1 VSDGGETKDELRRRL
16 SARLEAASG
25 EQLRRAGAAARA
37 RLLELDAIRRA
48 RSILVCLSF
57 GTELDT
63 APLVERWT
71 AEGRRL
77 FVPRADPRDRA
88 IHVHAWPSPLVELS
102 FGLRQPPRGTP
113 EVAPEAISATLDAA
127 IVLGLG
133 FDRRGYRLGYG
144 SGYFDRFLAA
154 HPVTAVGLAYDF
166 QLLDR
171 LPAAAHDVPMSV
183 VVTDEE
189 IVEPR

>member
-1 VSDGGETKDELRRRL
+1 VSDGAETKTDLRRRL
-16 SARLEAASG
+16 SARLDAVSAE
-25 EQLRRAGAAARA
+25 ERRSAGAAARA
-37 RLLELDAIRRA
+37 RLLGLDAIRRA

-77 FVPRADPRDRA
+77 YVPRADPRDRML
-88 IHVHAWPSPLVELS
+88 HVHPWPSPLVELS
-102 FGLRQPPRGTP
+102 FGLRQPPRGAP
-113 EVAPEAISATLDAA
+113 EVPPEEIPATIDAA

-133 FDRRGYRLGYG
+133 FDRRGFRLGYG

-154 HPVTAVGLAYDF
+154 CPLTAVGLAYAF
-166 QLLDR
+166 QLVDR
-171 LPAAAHDVPMSV
+171 LPAEAHDIAMTL

-189 IVEPR
+189 VIEPR

>member
-16 SARLEAASG
+16 SARLEAASAG
-25 EQLRRAGAAARA
+25 QRRRAGAAART

-77 FVPRADPRDRA
+77 FVPRADPRDRR
-88 IHVHAWPSPLVELS
+88 IHVHPWPSPLVELS

-113 EVAPEAISATLDAA
+113 EVAPEAIPATLDAA

-133 FDRRGYRLGYG
+133 FDRRGFRLGYG

-154 HPVTAVGLAYDF
+154 HPVTAIGLAYGF

>member
-1 VSDGGETKDELRRRL
+1 MPGGDETKDELRRRL
-16 SARLEAASG
+16 AARLEAASA
-25 EQLRRAGAAARA
+25 EQRQRAGAAARA
-37 RLLELDAIRRA
+37 RLLDHPTIRRA

-71 AEGRRL
+71 DEGRRL
-77 FVPRADPRDRA
+77 YVPRADPRDRML
-88 IHVHAWPSPLVELS
+88 HVHPWPSPLVQLS
-102 FGLRQPPRGTP
+102 FGLRQPPRGAP
-113 EVAPEAISATLDAA
+113 EVVSGAISETLDAA

-154 HPVTAVGLAYDF
+154 HPVPAIGLAYGF

-171 LPAAAHDVPMSV
+171 LPAEAHDVPMSA

-189 IVEPR
+189 TVGSR

>member
-1 VSDGGETKDELRRRL
+1 MSDDGESKDELRRRL
-16 SARLEAASG
+16 SARLAAAPD
-25 EQLRRAGAAARA
+25 EERRRAGAAARE
-37 RLLELDAIRRA
+37 RLVDHAAIRRA
-48 RSILVCLSF
+48 RSLLVCLSF

-63 APLVERWT
+63 APLVEHWT

-77 FVPRADPRDRA
+77 YVPRADPRDRML
-88 IHVHAWPSPLVELS
+88 HVHPWPSPLIELS

-113 EVAPEAISATLDAA
+113 EVAPAAIPDTIDAA

-154 HPVTAVGLAYDF
+154 YPLTAIGLAYGF
-166 QLLDR
+166 QMIDR
-171 LPAAAHDVPMSV
+171 LPTEPHDVPMTV
-183 VVTDEE
+183 VVTERE
-189 IVEPR
+189 TVEPG

>member
-1 VSDGGETKDELRRRL
+1 MTDGGVTKEEMRRRL
-16 SARLEAASG
+16 SASLAAASA
-25 EQLRRAGAAARA
+25 EERLRAGAAARA
-37 RLLELDAIRRA
+37 RLLEVDAIRQA
-48 RSILVCLSF
+48 RSLLVCLSF

-77 FVPRADPRDRA
+77 YVPRADPRDRML
-88 IHVHAWPSPLVELS
+88 HVHPWPSPLVELS
-102 FGLRQPPRGTP
+102 FGLRQPPRG
-113 EVAPEAISATLDAA
+113 APEIMSAAILATIDAA

-133 FDRRGYRLGYG
+133 FDRRGFRLGYG

-154 HPVTAVGLAYDF
+154 YPLTAIGLAYGF

-171 LPAAAHDVPMSV
+171 LPAEAHDVPMSV

>member
-1 VSDGGETKDELRRRL
+1 MSDGGETKDELRRRL
-16 SARLEAASG
+16 SARLEAASA
-25 EQLRRAGAAARA
+25 EQRRSAGAAARA
-37 RLLELDAIRRA
+37 RLLDHPAIRPA

-57 GTELDT
+57 GSELDT

-77 FVPRADPRDRA
+77 FVPRADPRDRM
-88 IHVHAWPSPLVELS
+88 IHVHPWPSPLVELS
-102 FGLRQPPRGTP
+102 FGLRQPPRGAP
-113 EVAPEAISATLDAA
+113 EVAAEAIPATLDAA

-133 FDRRGYRLGYG
+133 FDRRGFRLGYG

-154 HPVTAVGLAYDF
+154 HPVTAVGLAYGF

-171 LPAAAHDVPMSV
+171 LPAEAHDVPMSV

-189 IVEPR
+189 VVEPH

>member
-1 VSDGGETKDELRRRL
+1 MSADGETKDELRRRL
-16 SARLEAASG
+16 TARLASVTAD
-25 EQLRRAGAAARA
+25 ERVRAGATARA
-37 RLLELDAIRRA
+37 RLLEVDAIRRA
-48 RSILVCLSF
+48 RSLLVCLSF

-77 FVPRADPRDRA
+77 YVPRADRRDRML
-88 IHVHAWPSPLVELS
+88 HVHPWPSPLVELS
-102 FGLRQPPRGTP
+102 FGLRQPPRGAP
-113 EVAPEAISATLDAA
+113 EVPAESIAETLDAA

-154 HPVTAVGLAYDF
+154 HPLTAVGLAYGF
-166 QLLDR
+166 QLFDR
-171 LPAAAHDVPMSV
+171 LPSEPHDVPMTV
-183 VVTDEE
+183 IVTDGET
-189 IVEPR
+189 VAPR

>member
-1 VSDGGETKDELRRRL
+1 MNDGGETKDELRRRL
-16 SARLEAASG
+16 TARLEAAPA
-25 EQLRRAGAAARA
+25 EERRRAGAAARA
-37 RLLELDAIRRA
+37 RLLDHPAIRGA

-63 APLVERWT
+63 APLVERWP

-77 FVPRADPRDRA
+77 YVPRADPRDRML
-88 IHVHAWPSPLVELS
+88 HVHPWPSPLVELS
-102 FGLRQPPRGTP
+102 FGLRQPPRGAP
-113 EVAPEAISATLDAA
+113 EVVPAEISATIDAA

-154 HPVTAVGLAYDF
+154 HPVTAIGLAYGF

-171 LPAAAHDVPMSV
+171 LPAEAHDVPMSV
-183 VVTDEE
+183 VVTDDET
-189 IVEPR
+189 VEPR

>member
-1 VSDGGETKDELRRRL
+1 VNDGGETKDELRRRL
-16 SARLEAASG
+16 TARLEASSAD
-25 EQLRRAGAAARA
+25 ERRRTGAAARE
-37 RLLELDAIRRA
+37 RLLDHPAIRRA

-71 AEGRRL
+71 SEGRRL
-77 FVPRADPRDRA
+77 HVPRADPRDRML
-88 IHVHAWPSPLVELS
+88 HVHAWPSPLVELS
-102 FGLRQPPRGTP
+102 FGLRQPPRGAP
-113 EVAPEAISATLDAA
+113 EITPEAIPASIDVA

-154 HPVTAVGLAYDF
+154 YPLTAIGLAYGF

-171 LPAAAHDVPMSV
+171 LPAEAHDVPMSV

-189 IVEPR
+189 VVEPR